1 MTNRDKYAGIFFLSF
16 SLLLFEL
23 TLIRV
28 YSVTLFYHFA
38 FMAISVAMLGLSAAG
53 LTVHLSPDSFPIKKD
68 REWSSRWGTAFALT
82 LIASLWVVFRIP
94 VNAYLPPDQ
103 IAGKLILIYLLSA
116 IPFYFAGLVI
126 SGLFAS
132 YPKEAGSLYA
142 WDLIGAGLGAII
154 IIPLMNVVGGES
166 APIFISVGGLAAV
179 YFFAGKRFRLIVLG
193 LLTVMLVLGFVNQK
207 VGLLKIKFTKGSP
220 VENMDV
226 RYNKWNSFSKVTV
239 IPFRP
244 AANEVYTW
252 CPSPNFPLPVGM
264 VHMGMMV
271 DDGSSSPIVP
281 FDGKNLEAVEYLK
294 YDLTS
299 LCHRM
304 QGDGYTL
311 IIGCGGGRD
320 VLTGLLFDA
329 KHIDAVDINPL
340 VFDAMNNEI
349 SDFCGSIYRHDKVDW
364 FAVEGRAFA
373 RRNPNRY
380 DLIQVAM
387 IDTWAAT
394 TAGAYSLSENTLYTV
409 QAYRD
414 YIHALK
420 PGGML
425 SFTRFFFKPPRQTLR
440 LVSVFLEAAKNEGI
454 KNPEDCILVG
464 MYGSLGTVLFKI
476 EPFTAGE
483 IEKFK
488 NSLNE
493 LGFNL
498 VYSPDSRPDPYF
510 RSLISMT
517 DKTDFYDKYV
527 YDMSPTT
534 DDKPFFFNML
544 KVKDFLKAFE
554 IKEGLKF
561 NYYATYTLLVLLI
574 ISIIATIAVLIIPTL
589 VKGGSPIKGAGN
601 KQLLLYF
608 ICIGLSYIMIE
619 VALLQRFVLLLEHP
633 ARAASGV
640 IAGMLIS
647 SGVGSMIWEKIRE
660 NRRQKVLKSAFLIIG
675 IGLLIHITVG
685 WSLIHGVIHLNIF
698 LKVLISAVL
707 IVPLG
712 IAMGIPLPA
721 GLTAVSE
728 SNRDIVAW
736 CWALNGAASV
746 IASSLGV
753 TIAMGYGFKYV
764 LIVSLVFYVFA
775 FMLMKYHSVKRL
787 NAIQMG

>member
-1 MTNRDKYAGIFFLSF
+1 MTNRDKYIGIFFLSL

-53 LTVHLSPDSFPIKKD
+53 LTVHLSPDSFPKEKD
-68 REWSSRWGTAFALT
+68 REWSGKWGIVFALT
-82 LIASLWVVFRIP
+82 TIASLWVVFRIP

-103 IAGKLILIYLLSA
+103 IAGKLVLIYCLSA

-126 SGLFAS
+126 SGLFAA
-132 YPKEAGSLYA
+132 YPEQVGRLYA
-142 WDLIGAGLGAII
+142 WDLIGAGLGAILI
-154 IIPLMNVVGGES
+154 LPLMNIVGGES
-166 APIFISVGGLAAV
+166 AAIFISVAGLIAT
-179 YFFAGKRFRLIVLG
+179 YYFAGNRFRIVVLG
-193 LLTVMLVLGFVNQK
+193 LLAVMLLLGFVNQN
-207 VGLLKIKFTKGSP
+207 VGLLKIKYAKGSP
-220 VENMDV
+220 VQNMDV

-244 AANEVYTW
+244 NANEVYTW
-252 CPSPNFPLPVGM
+252 CPSPNYPLPSRM
-264 VHMGMMV
+264 EHMGMMV

-281 FDGKNLEAVEYLK
+281 FDGKNLESVKYLR

-299 LCHRM
+299 MCHRM
-304 QGDGYTL
+304 QGDGNTL

-320 VLTGLLFDA
+320 VLTGLLFNA
-329 KHIDAVDINPL
+329 THIDAVDVNPL
-340 VFDAMNNEI
+340 VFDSMNNEI
-349 SDFCGSIYRHDKVDW
+349 AEFCGSLYRHEKVDW
-364 FAVEGRAFA
+364 FAEEGRAFA
-373 RRNPNRY
+373 RRNPGKY
-380 DLIQVAM
+380 DLVQIAM

-420 PGGML
+420 PGGMF

-440 LVSVFLEAAKNEGI
+440 LVSVFLEAAKEEGI
-454 KNPEDCILVG
+454 EHPEACILVG
-464 MYGSLGTVLFKI
+464 MYGSLGTVLLKN
-476 EPFTAGE
+476 EPFTQVE
-483 IEKFK
+483 IQQFRED
-488 NSLNE
+488 LDD
-493 LGFNL
+493 LGFKL

-510 RSLISMT
+510 RNLIMSE
-517 DKTDFYDKYV
+517 DRSEFYDRYV

-544 KVKDFLKAFE
+544 KVKDFLKAFD

-574 ISIIATIAVLIIPTL
+574 ISIIATVAVLIIPTL
-589 VKGGSPIKGAGN
+589 VKGGRPLKGAGN
-601 KQLLLYF
+601 SHLLIYF

-640 IAGMLIS
+640 IAGMLIA
-647 SGVGSMIWEKIRE
+647 SGIGSMIWGRTPDNMQPKI
-660 NRRQKVLKSAFLIIG
+660 LKLAFLVIG
-675 IGLLIHITVG
+675 VGLLIHISFG
-685 WSLIHGVIHLNIF
+685 WILIHSSMQLNIY
-698 LKVLISAVL
+698 LKVVIAAVS
-707 IVPLG
+707 IFPLG
-712 IAMGIPLPA
+712 IAMGVPLPA
-721 GLTAVSE
+721 GLTFVSR
-728 SNRDIVAW
+728 SNRDMIAW

-764 LIVSLVFYVFA
+764 LIFGLTFYLIA
-775 FMLMKYHSVKRL
+775 FTLMVNNSNKLRSF
-787 NAIQMG
+787 

>member
-1 MTNRDKYAGIFFLSF
+1 MTNRDKYAGIFFLSL

-38 FMAISVAMLGLSAAG
+38 FMAISVAMLGISAAG
-53 LTVHLSPDSFPIKKD
+53 LTVHLSPSSFQKQRDQI
-68 REWSSRWGTAFALT
+68 WSGRWGIAFSLS
-82 LIASLWVVFRIP
+82 LVVSLWIVFRIP

-103 IAGKLILIYLLSA
+103 IAGKLILIYVLSA

-132 YPKEAGSLYA
+132 YPNQAGSLYA

-154 IIPLMNVVGGES
+154 ILPLMNIVGGES
-166 APIFISVGGLAAV
+166 AAIFISVLGLVATY
-179 YFFAGKRFRLIVLG
+179 YFTGKRLRYIVIG
-193 LLTVMLVLGFVNQK
+193 LLAVMIVAGFVNGK
-207 VGLLKIKFTKGSP
+207 VGLLSIKYAKGSP
-220 VENMDV
+220 VRNMDV

-244 AANEVYTW
+244 TENEVYTW
-252 CPSPNFPLPVGM
+252 CPSPNYPLPSRM
-264 VHMGMMV
+264 EHMGMMV

-281 FDGKNLEAVEYLK
+281 FDGENLESVEYLK

-299 LCHRM
+299 MCHRM
-304 QGDGYTL
+304 KGDGNTL

-320 VLTGLLFDA
+320 VLTGLLFGA
-329 KHIDAVDINPL
+329 QHIDAVDVNPL

-349 SDFCGSIYRHDKVDW
+349 ADFCGSLYRHDKVSW
-364 FAVEGRAFA
+364 FAEEGRAFA
-373 RRNPNRY
+373 RRNPEKY
-380 DLIQVAM
+380 DLVQIAM

-420 PGGML
+420 PDGIF
-425 SFTRFFFKPPRQTLR
+425 SFTRFFFKPPRQSLR
-440 LVSVFLEAAKNEGI
+440 LVSVFLEAAEEEGI
-454 KNPEDCILVG
+454 DNPEECILVG
-464 MYGSLGTVLFKI
+464 MYGSLGTVLLKN
-476 EPFTAGE
+476 EPFTLEE
-483 IEKFK
+483 IEQFRMDLIDMGFK
-488 NSLNE
+488 
-493 LGFNL
+493 L

-510 RSLISMT
+510 RNLIST
-517 DKTDFYDKYV
+517 EHKTEFYDKYV

-534 DDKPFFFNML
+534 DDRPFFFNML

-574 ISIIATIAVLIIPTL
+574 ISILATIAVLIIPTM
-589 VKGGSPIKGAGN
+589 VKGGKPLGGSGN
-601 KQLLLYF
+601 FSLLIYF

-640 IAGMLIS
+640 IAGMLIASGIGSLIWSKIPES
-647 SGVGSMIWEKIRE
+647 SR
-660 NRRQKVLKSAFLIIG
+660 NRLFKLAFVLIG
-675 IGLLIHITVG
+675 LGLLIHIIFG
-685 WSLIHGVIHLNIF
+685 WSLIHSSMHLNMFVKI
-698 LKVLISAVL
+698 LIA
-707 IVPLG
+707 IVTICPLG

-721 GLTAVSE
+721 GITVAGKNSQ
-728 SNRDIVAW
+728 SIVAW

-753 TIAMGYGFKYV
+753 TIAMGYGFRYV
-764 LIVSLVFYVFA
+764 LITGLVFYSGA
-775 FMLMKYHSVKRL
+775 FVLMSFYSSKKLRS
-787 NAIQMG
+787 I